1 MKDIRSPAFLVYAL
15 VFTNAVVLTAY
26 VPLVPVF
33 ADEFG
38 LSTVESGALFTALG
52 VSIIV
57 VALPL
62 GFGAD
67 RVGSRALTIGAA
79 VLLVISASGQALAVD
94 FWSLLGARLLYGTAS
109 TTILIAGIAWLSDSG
124 QPQNRAR
131 SVGIV
136 MPVAGVGA
144 LIGPIFGGVIGDAFG
159 REAPFFIGAAMGAV
173 VLAGLLTGERGRSV
187 IHDRQTV
194 REIVGLI
201 RMEHAVLAAAVLIL
215 IGGLAESVVNTL
227 EPLQLDANGL
237 SPSAIGAVLSVAA
250 VCFVVVSVVV
260 VRHAGRAT
268 RLDYAPLLAAAL
280 ALSLVPLV
288 MSATTPAIMAGTVG
302 RMAVL
307 GTVYTVAFPLGALG
321 AYRAGIGRGSV
332 YALLMLCSG
341 IGNAVGPLAGA
352 GLTEVSGEARAYA
365 AIAAASALGA
375 CWMAMMVF
383 KRRRSGASP
392 T

>member
-1 MKDIRSPAFLVYAL
+1 MRAIRSPAFLVYAL

-38 LSTVESGALFTALG
+38 LSTLESGALFTALG
-52 VSIIV
+52 ISIII

-67 RVGSRALTIGAA
+67 RVGSRALTLGAA
-79 VLLVISASGQALAVD
+79 VLLVVSAIGQALAVD

-109 TTILIAGIAWLSDSG
+109 TTILIAGIAWLSDSVE
-124 QPQNRAR
+124 PRNRAR
-131 SVGIV
+131 AVGII

-144 LIGPIFGGVIGDAFG
+144 LIGPIFGGALGDAFG
-159 REAPFFIGAAMGAV
+159 RQMPFLVGAAMGAV
-173 VLAGLLTGERGRSV
+173 VLAGIITGERGRTV

-194 REIVGLI
+194 RESVGLI
-201 RMEHAVLAAAVLIL
+201 RGEHAVLAAAVLIL
-215 IGGLAESVVNTL
+215 IGGIAESAVNIL
-227 EPLQLDANGL
+227 APLQLDANGL

-250 VCFVVVSVVV
+250 VCFVVVSLIV
-260 VRHAGRAT
+260 VRHAGRTT
-268 RLDYAPLLAAAL
+268 RLEFAPLLAGAL
-280 ALSLVPLV
+280 ALSLVPLIV
-288 MSATTPAIMAGTVG
+288 SAATPAIMAGTIG

-307 GTVYTVAFPLGALG
+307 GTVYTIGFPLGALG

-341 IGNAVGPLAGA
+341 IGNAVGPLIGA
-352 GLTEVSGEARAYA
+352 GLTEGSGEASAYT
-365 AIAAASALGA
+365 AIAVACALGA
-375 CWMAMMVF
+375 CLMAVMALRH
-383 KRRRSGASP
+383 RRGEAPP